1 MTVIDFRTYPVQVQ
15 ELYDQDPGLRTP
27 VREVFGFYCTAQPL
41 VTYIGQLNAAGVD
54 KGVMVGLDCTT
65 AHNAS
70 VVSNEQIAG
79 LMRES
84 DRIIG
89 FASVD
94 PSSSDAPTQLRSA
107 VKDLGL
113 SGLNLDPALQQ
124 FDPADEATAFPVYQ
138 AAADLGIPVTIAV
151 GHNWAPIAATS
162 AFTPLSLEPA
172 IRAFP
177 TVDFVIPH
185 VGWPFVQEALS
196 LAIKYPNVFLD
207 TSVLFG
213 GRPESSLRRVLEDQ
227 IGLDVVEASLR
238 EKLVFASDYPRVDPK
253 RFARG
258 VRMLG
263 LRPLTEQKIFGLN
276 AETLLSKKGAL

>member
-15 ELYDQDPGLRTP
+15 ELFEEDPGLSTP
-27 VREVFGFYCTAQPL
+27 VRDVFGFYCSAQPL
-41 VTYIGQLNAAGVD
+41 DTYLGQLDEAGID
-54 KGVMVGLDCTT
+54 RAVMVALDCRS
-65 AHNAS
+65 AHGGA
-70 VVSNEQIAG
+70 VASNEQLAA
-79 LMRES
+79 LANRSE
-84 DRIIG
+84 RIIG

-94 PSSSDAPTQLRSA
+94 PGLPDAPELLRTA
-107 VKDLGL
+107 VRELGL
-113 SGLNLDPALQQ
+113 EGLNLDPALQR
-124 FDPADEATAFPVYQ
+124 FDPADEQRAFPVF
-138 AAADLGIPVTIAV
+138 AAAEELRIPVSVAV
-151 GHNWAPIAATS
+151 GHNWAPLAPTS
-162 AFTPLSLEPA
+162 AASPLSLEPA

-177 TVDFVIPH
+177 GADFVISH
-185 VGWPFVQEALS
+185 LGWPFVQEALA

-258 VRMLG
+258 LRMLE
-263 LRPLTEQKIFGLN
+263 LRPLTEQKILGMNARSLLN
-276 AETLLSKKGAL
+276 KKGAL